1 MSRNLISAFLL
12 TTLVV
17 TGCSHVESHDLRP
30 THPPVVFG
38 EFVTQTTHTLDF
50 EGMDIS
56 VSTPGRRPIYD
67 SRRITDN
74 VVLSNNR
81 NAVNLAI
88 INSSEASPLAPQ
100 FVSVTFYDG
109 PTGHEIETLSY
120 TSAVLPP
127 GESAQAELTTEME
140 APSGTYYWSYHLQP
154 AEGGEAALQAYE
166 EANASVDDDED
177 GGDDWGDDSDW

>member
-17 TGCSHVESHDLRP
+17 AGCSHAESHDLRL

-38 EFVTQTTHTLDF
+38 EFVTQSTRTQDF
-50 EGMDIS
+50 EGMVIS
-56 VSTPGRRPIYD
+56 VSTPGRRPSYD

-81 NAVNLAI
+81 NAVNIAI
-88 INSSEASPLAPQ
+88 SNSSEASPLAPQ
-100 FVSVTFYDG
+100 FISVTFYDG

-120 TSAVLPP
+120 TSAVIPP
-127 GESAQAELTTEME
+127 GESARAEITTGME
-140 APSGTYYWSYHLQP
+140 APSGTYYWSYQLQP

-166 EANASVDDDED
+166 EANAAAEDDDGD
-177 GGDDWGDDSDW
+177 DDWGDDSDW